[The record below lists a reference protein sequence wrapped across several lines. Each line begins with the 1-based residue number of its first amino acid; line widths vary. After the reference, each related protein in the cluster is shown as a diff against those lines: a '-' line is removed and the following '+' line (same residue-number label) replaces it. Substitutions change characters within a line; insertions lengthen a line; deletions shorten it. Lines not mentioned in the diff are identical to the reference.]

1 MQQMAT
7 VNMVCAGSIVV
18 IETHRTQPTRA
29 GPCGVILSSII
40 VCVIRRILQVHLAAR
55 TAWRPGRLSMVW
67 EFCKS
72 CWTLGSPCNLG
83 LAHRCAGRKKT
94 DSSIAYDFCSPA
106 NTGGVLA
113 AFAGSHSGIAESP
126 HDFFRKSSL
135 SIPHLDSPM
144 LCFVASTPAETLLHE
159 PLCAPSSKRTP
170 GSPVTPYRW

>member
-83 LAHRCAGRKKT
+83 LAHRCAGRKKL
-94 DSSIAYDFCSPA
+94 I
-106 NTGGVLA
+106 V
-113 AFAGSHSGIAESP
+113 
-126 HDFFRKSSL
+126 R
-135 SIPHLDSPM
+135 SPM
-144 LCFVASTPAETLLHE
+144 TSARRQIRVVCWLHLLVPTLVLLSRPMISSESRRCRFLIWIRQCCASWQVLPLKHCCTSLCVHLRRNARRALP
-159 PLCAPSSKRTP
+159 
-170 GSPVTPYRW
+170 